1 MSSKEFELERP
12 IRKDMFDY
20 LPKYYALMDAHDSS
34 PGIVN
39 NLLHQEAVEIIN
51 LNLQIKDV
59 LRQFFIDHATWG
71 LARWE
76 AICGIPIDENKPE
89 EQRRSV
95 IKSKIRGAGTVTLAV
110 IKNVADSFQNGE
122 IKVEENFAD
131 YEVVITFIGKR
142 GVPPNEN
149 DVRAALREIVP
160 AHLNLKFQYTYLL
173 WNELDFAQLTWDELD
188 ALNMTWD
195 ELEVWKP

>member
-1 MSSKEFELERP
+1 MSSKEFELERL
-12 IRKDMFDY
+12 IKSDMFDY
-20 LPKYYALMDAHDSS
+20 LPRYYVSMDDHNNQS
-34 PGIVN
+34 GIVD
-39 NLLHQEAVEIIN
+39 NLLHQEAGELVHF
-51 LNLQIKDV
+51 NLQMKDV
-59 LRQFFIDHATWG
+59 LKQLFIDHATWG

-76 AICGIPIDENKPE
+76 AICGIPFDDDKPE

-122 IKVEENFAD
+122 IKVEENFAA

-149 DVRAALREIVP
+149 DVRTALREIVP

-173 WNELDFAQLTWDELD
+173 WNELDTANLTWDQLD
-188 ALNMTWD
+188 ALNMSWD
-195 ELEVWKP
+195 QLEVWKP

>member
-1 MSSKEFELERP
+1 MSSKKFELDRP
-12 IRKDMFDY
+12 VKRDMFDY
-20 LPKYYALMDAHDSS
+20 LPKYYAPMDDKAGK
-34 PGIVN
+34 PGIVD
-39 NLLHQEAVEIIN
+39 NLLNQEAEELIH
-51 LNLQIKDV
+51 LNLQIKEV
-59 LRQFFIDHATWG
+59 LKQLFIDYATWG

-95 IKSKIRGAGTVTLAV
+95 IKSKIRGAGTVTLEV

-122 IKVEENFAD
+122 IKVVENFAD

-149 DVRAALREIVP
+149 DVRAALREIIP

-173 WNELDFAQLTWDELD
+173 WAELDIAQLTWDELD
-188 ALNMTWD
+188 ARNMTWD

>member
-1 MSSKEFELERP
+1 MSSKEFELDRLIE
-12 IRKDMFDY
+12 KDMFDY
-20 LPKYYALMDAHDSS
+20 LPKYYAPKDDEDSK
-34 PGIVN
+34 PGIVV
-39 NLLHQEAVEIIN
+39 NLINQEVEELIH

-59 LRQFFIDHATWG
+59 LKQFFIDHATWG
-71 LARWE
+71 LASWE
-76 AICGIPIDENKPE
+76 TICGIPVDNNKPD

-95 IKSKIRGAGTVTLAV
+95 IKSKIRGAGTVTLSV

-122 IKVEENFAD
+122 INVEENFAD

-149 DVRAALREIVP
+149 DVRTALREIVP
-160 AHLNLKFQYTYLL
+160 AHLNLKFKYTYLL
-173 WNELDFAQLTWDELD
+173 WDELDAAKLTWDELD

-195 ELEVWKP
+195 QLEVWKP